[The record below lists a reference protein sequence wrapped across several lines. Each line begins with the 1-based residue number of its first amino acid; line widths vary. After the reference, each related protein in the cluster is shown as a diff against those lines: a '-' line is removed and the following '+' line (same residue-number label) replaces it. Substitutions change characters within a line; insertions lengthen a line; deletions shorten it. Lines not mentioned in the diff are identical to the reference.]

1 MVLSDESTRFER
13 RPRVTISGSFRRNL
27 SQIQDDVATWMEMGC
42 DVLSP
47 ADPRLVDAFGEF
59 VFVAS
64 DRVRTLRVVQ
74 DRHLEA
80 IRRSDV
86 LWLVCPEGYVGTS
99 ASLEVGVA
107 VGLGVPVF
115 AQSVPADQTMRL
127 LVRIA
132 RSPSDALRQAPLRQ
146 VAAGVPA
153 VLEPEVAVDSAH
165 RHLEQIELLLTRGDL
180 VHRERDDQLSASAAE
195 VRDALR
201 GL

>member
-1 MVLSDESTRFER
+1 M
-13 RPRVTISGSFRRNL
+13 
-27 SQIQDDVATWMEMGC
+27 
-42 DVLSP
+42 LSP

-80 IRRSDV
+80 IRRSDL
-86 LWLVCPEGYVGTS
+86 LWLVCPDGYVGTS
-99 ASLEVGVA
+99 ASMEVGLA

-115 AQSVPADQTMRL
+115 AESVPADQTLRQF
-127 LVRIA
+127 VRAA
-132 RSPSDALRQAPLRQ
+132 RSPVDALRQASSREVEAAVSALLAPEASVDAAHQSLDQ
-146 VAAGVPA
+146 V
-153 VLEPEVAVDSAH
+153 EV
-165 RHLEQIELLLTRGDL
+165 LLTRGDL
-180 VHRERDDQLSASAAE
+180 VHRDRDDDLSAAAAR